1 MRYLICYDI
10 EDNKNRTKLFERLKD
25 FGLLA
30 VQKSV
35 FYGELSKAEKLT
47 IKELLS
53 KYCTKEDKAIITS
66 INLDFNDTLGY
77 TKEYFKS
84 KTYEII

>member
-1 MRYLICYDI
+1 MQYLICYDI

-35 FYGELSKAEKLT
+35 FYGELSKAEKLA
-47 IKELLS
+47 IKKLLS
-53 KYCTKEDKAIITS
+53 KYCAKSDKAIIAS
-66 INLDFNDTLGY
+66 VNLDFNDTLGY
-77 TKEYFKS
+77 TKEYFES